1 MPRAIW
7 SGSISFG
14 LVNIPVKLYGA
25 VSRKTV
31 HFNQIDSRTQARIKQ
46 KRVSSEDGS
55 EVPYENIVKGYEL
68 SSGAYVIIT
77 DDELA
82 ALDPKAQRTIDIDEF
97 VDLADIDPMFYDS
110 PYFLAPDKA
119 TKPYALLAQ
128 AMEEQGKVGIAH
140 FVMRTKQYLAAVRPV
155 DGRLVLSTM
164 VYPDEIND
172 PASIPELADL
182 DEVELPDKE
191 LTMARQLVES
201 LSADFEPDKFE
212 DTYRKSVE
220 DLIER
225 KAAGEDVIAPVEGP
239 EPAEVIDLMAALE
252 ASVAAA
258 KDARS
263 RHPTAHEADDADQA
277 DQAEPVE
284 EDAEAGANSAITEP
298 SATKTA
304 SRSSARSAKRGG
316 KPAAKKATVRKAGAK
331 KASAKK
337 APAAR
342 KSA

>member
-1 MPRAIW
+1 MPRAMW

-31 HFNQIDSRTQARIKQ
+31 HFNQIDARTQARIKQ

-68 SSGAYVIIT
+68 SSGAYVIIS

-82 ALDPKAQRTIDIDEF
+82 ALDPKALRTIDIDEF
-97 VDLADIDPMFYDS
+97 VDLSEIDPIYYDS
-110 PYFLAPDKA
+110 AYFLAPDKA
-119 TKPYALLAQ
+119 AKPYALLAA

-140 FVMRTKQYLAAVRPV
+140 FVMRTKQYLAAIRPV
-155 DGRLVLSTM
+155 DGKLMLSTM
-164 VYPDEIND
+164 VYADEVND
-172 PASIPELADL
+172 PSSIPELSDL
-182 DEVELPDKE
+182 DDVDLPDKE
-191 LTMARQLVES
+191 LTMARQLIES
-201 LSADFEPDKFE
+201 LSAEFEPDKFQ
-212 DTYRKSVE
+212 DTYRKAVE
-220 DLIER
+220 ALIEA
-225 KAAGEDVIAPVEGP
+225 KAAGEEIIAPVNGV
-239 EPAEVIDLMAALE
+239 EPAQVIDLMAALE

-263 RHPTAHEADDADQA
+263 RHPTAHEADDAGTDEGEA
-277 DQAEPVE
+277 DDE
-284 EDAEAGANSAITEP
+284 EVA
-298 SATKTA
+298 
-304 SRSSARSAKRGG
+304 
-316 KPAAKKATVRKAGAK
+316 PAPRAK

-337 APAAR
+337 ATKKAPAKKVAAKKATAAR